1 MKTIFNKIING
12 LMTWAEMLAEYRQSK
27 YFKHYY

>member
-12 LMTWAEMLAEYRQSK
+12 LMLWAEIIAEYRQSK
-27 YFKHYY
+27 YAKYYN

>member
-12 LMTWAEMLAEYRQSK
+12 LMIWAEILAEYRQSK
-27 YFKHYY
+27 SFKYYY